1 MSERIRQLERYVAEL
16 VRRVEETE
24 RSLAN
29 VMRPGRIA
37 QGLVKLA
44 YAKDEAGADA
54 VSPWVPWVE
63 RAGVSRRGS
72 RRAWVSRC

>member
-24 RSLAN
+24 RRLAN

-37 QGLVKLA
+37 QVDAGKGLVKLA
-44 YAKDEAGADA
+44 YAKDEAGVD
-54 VSPWVPWVE
+54 VPAHLVAE
-63 RAGVSRRGS
+63 PP
-72 RRAWVSRC
+72 